1 MLDFSPSPQTPNY
14 AFGKYDTVTI
24 SDVAYRVIDTTDAG
38 YVFRRV
44 DGDGVAIGYTRSEMA
59 RMVSLGQVSHERNA
73 LLPLS
78 AKARIEAPTQMLSSL
93 PPSKHA
99 GARGREAVVRAFLDL
114 ERKGQV
120 KRTDASIAAAASTIR
135 GVALQGLEAGSQN
148 DQEAVV
154 PKVSGRSL
162 RRWLAFYEGRGV
174 GGLFDRM
181 DDRGNRKR
189 RLCPQTILILTKC
202 VNGYMSELRPSQ
214 SAIYDDVKRAIR
226 KANEERRLRGE
237 PDLTCPT
244 RETVRQEILRLDPY
258 LCDLTREGADRA
270 RMKHAPVGTGLE
282 LTRSLERV
290 EIDTCRVD
298 VLTLMTASGLL
309 QQMSEEERRL
319 LGLTGSTKRWF
330 LTVAICATTRCIL
343 GMKLSRTPN
352 TKATL
357 QVLDMIMQD
366 KGVWADAVGALTPWH
381 MHGKPELIVTDL
393 GPEYAAYDVQI
404 AASDLGIPLMH
415 APGGLPEMRAHIE
428 SFFRTMSIILME
440 RLSGRT
446 FSNSIQ
452 RGDYDSKGRAALTAD
467 DFCEALTRWVV
478 DIYHRRMHSG
488 LDGETPANCWDRL
501 TARYGAAP
509 GADLRRRRMAFGTRM
524 ERTVQK
530 DGITVLGVRYHS
542 EQLAAWFPHMR
553 DHKMKVRWYCE
564 DIGAIAVELNG
575 KWIDVPS
582 VFARF
587 RGVRAQTWNMARAA
601 LAARYRQEAALDE
614 DLVFQTITDIEAI
627 NGNAMRRIGLLTDY
641 WTPERI
647 DREEARLHIGFQ
659 IEPSVGTADGPRTSK
674 AYGEEFTAGSGR
686 DHELVNGFL
695 QESPAPVSVPVAT
708 TAGPTRAEHR
718 PDQDDDPD
726 EPEFEIGDR

>member
-24 SDVAYRVIDTTDAG
+24 SDVAYRMIDATDAG
-38 YVFRRV
+38 YVFRRL
-44 DGDGVAIGYTRSEMA
+44 DGEGVAISYTRSEMA
-59 RMVSLGQVSHERNA
+59 RMVSLGRVSHERNA

-78 AKARIEAPTQMLSSL
+78 AKARLEMPEQMLSSL

-99 GARGREAVVRAFLDL
+99 AARGREAVVRAFLDL
-114 ERKGQV
+114 ERQGKV
-120 KRTDASIAAAASTIR
+120 KRTDASITAENNAITGAAAKILKS
-135 GVALQGLEAGSQN
+135 GS
-148 DQEAVV
+148 EIEKSAIV
-154 PKVSGRSL
+154 PDFSARSL
-162 RRWLAFYEGRGV
+162 RRWLAAFERRGV
-174 GGLFDRM
+174 GGLFDHV
-181 DDRGNRKR
+181 DERGYRKR
-189 RLCPQTILILTKC
+189 RLCPQTLAILTKC
-202 VNGYMSELRPSQ
+202 VNGYMSELRPTQ
-214 SAIYDDVKRAIR
+214 AAIYNDVRRAIR
-226 KANEERRLRGE
+226 NANEERRMRGE
-237 PDLTCPT
+237 PDLACPT

-258 LCDLTREGADRA
+258 LCDLIREGADRA
-270 RMKHAPVGTGLE
+270 RMKHAPVGTGLD
-282 LTRSLERV
+282 LTRPLERV

-309 QQMSEEERRL
+309 EQMSEKERRL

-343 GMKLSRTPN
+343 GMKLSRTAN
-352 TKATL
+352 TMATI

-366 KGVWADAVGALTPWH
+366 KGVWTDAVGALTPWH

-415 APGGLPEMRAHIE
+415 APGGLPEMRARIE
-428 SFFRTMSIILME
+428 SFFRTMSINLME

-467 DFCEALTRWVV
+467 DFCEALTRWVA

-542 EQLAAWFPHMR
+542 DQLAAWFPHMR
-553 DHKMKVRWYCE
+553 DNKMKVRWYSE

-601 LAARYRQEAALDE
+601 LAARYKQEAALDE
-614 DLVFQTITDIEAI
+614 DVVFQAISDIEAI

-641 WTPERI
+641 WTPDRI
-647 DREEARLHIGFQ
+647 DREEARRHIGFR
-659 IEPSVGTADGPRTSK
+659 IEPSEGETDGHRTEK
-674 AYGEEFTAGSGR
+674 AYGEEFAVGS
-686 DHELVNGFL
+686 DHDHGFVNEFL
-695 QESPAPVSVPVAT
+695 QKSPVPVSGPVPT

-726 EPEFEIGDR
+726 EPEFEIGDK

>member
-24 SDVAYRVIDTTDAG
+24 ADVAYRIIDATDAG
-38 YVFRRV
+38 YVFRRL
-44 DGDGVAIGYTRSEMA
+44 DEGGVAISYTRSEMA

-73 LLPLS
+73 LLPES
-78 AKARIEAPTQMLSSL
+78 ARARLALPEQMLSSL

-99 GARGREAVVRAFLDL
+99 AARGREAVVRAFLEL
-114 ERKGQV
+114 ERQGRV
-120 KRTDASIAAAASTIR
+120 KRTDASIAAVASTIR
-135 GVALQGLEAGSQN
+135 GDALAALESGSQN
-148 DQEAVV
+148 DREAVV

-162 RRWLAFYEGRGV
+162 RRWLVAFEKRGL
-174 GGLFDRM
+174 GGLFDQS
-181 DDRGNRKR
+181 DERGNRNR
-189 RLCPQTILILTKC
+189 RLCPQTLVILTKC

-214 SAIYDDVKRAIR
+214 SAIYKDVRRAIR
-226 KANEERRLRGE
+226 TANEERRLRGE
-237 PDLTCPT
+237 PDLKCPT

-258 LCDLTREGADRA
+258 LCDVIREGVDRA
-270 RMKHAPVGTGLE
+270 RKKHAPVGTGLE
-282 LTRSLERV
+282 LTRPLERV
-290 EIDTCRVD
+290 EIDTCKVD
-298 VLTLMTASGLL
+298 VLTLMQTSGLL
-309 QQMSEEERRL
+309 EYMPENERRI
-319 LGLTGSTKRWF
+319 LGLTGSTKRWH

-352 TKATL
+352 TKATI

-366 KGVWADAVGALTPWH
+366 KGVWSDAVGPLTPWH

-393 GPEYAAYDVQI
+393 GPEYAAYDVQVV
-404 AASDLGIPLMH
+404 ARDLGIPLMH
-415 APGGLPEMRAHIE
+415 APGGLPEMRGYIE
-428 SFFRTMSIILME
+428 SFFRTMSIDLME

-452 RGDYDSKGRAALTAD
+452 RGDYDSKGRAALTAE
-467 DFCEALTRWVV
+467 DFCEALTRWVAHV
-478 DIYHRRMHSG
+478 YHRRMHTG
-488 LDGETPANCWDRL
+488 LDGETPVNCWDRL

-542 EQLAAWFPHMR
+542 DQLAGWFPHMR
-553 DHKMKVRWYCE
+553 DRKINVRWYSE

-587 RGVRAQTWNMARAA
+587 RGVRAQTWIMTRAE
-601 LAARYRQEAALDE
+601 LAARYKQEAALHE
-614 DLVFQTITDIEAI
+614 DIMFQAMADIEAI

-647 DREEARLHIGFQ
+647 DREEKRLHIGFR
-659 IEPSVGTADGPRTSK
+659 IEPSVGEVDGTRTEK
-674 AYGEEFTAGSGR
+674 AFGEEFAVGSDF
-686 DHELVNGFL
+686 DHGLVNEFL
-695 QESPAPVSVPVAT
+695 QESHAAVSASIPT
-708 TAGPTRAEHR
+708 TAGPTRAECR
-718 PDQDDDPD
+718 PDQGDDPD
-726 EPEFEIGDR
+726 EPEFEIGD